1 MDGTFVIGDF
11 GFRLVGDITP
21 PENFMLFAADG
32 IKPSY
37 TYTLELTE
45 RFPQPRGA
53 LIARRPDLAV
63 FEQDGLEMHYIG
75 VVGTPGFYACY
86 REEDARS
93 ATILLAPA
101 AVVAMGVDPMF
112 LAMFAMERHM
122 MRRDALVLHCA
133 YMQREGKA
141 ILFSAPS
148 GTGKTT
154 QATLWEKHCGTRVV
168 NGDKALIRRVDGY
181 AAVIYT
187 YDSYGNVVLEQYA
200 DATGACVDTLEG
212 YAQRRMRYDR
222 LGRVTMQTYLNAAG
236 GHLAASLC
244 GLWQRAEL
252 WQELGLE
259 PEDVRPNAAVLCY
272 PVICADEDAH
282 RGAFVH
288 LSGAED
294 VAAHQRYS
302 VLDWVSGDYP
312 PTFLWHTFTDES
324 VPVRNSLRMA
334 LRWRTRACSPRCTS
348 IRRAATA

>member
-1 MDGTFVIGDF
+1 
-11 GFRLVGDITP
+11 
-21 PENFMLFAADG
+21 
-32 IKPSY
+32 
-37 TYTLELTE
+37 
-45 RFPQPRGA
+45 
-53 LIARRPDLAV
+53 
-63 FEQDGLEMHYIG
+63 
-75 VVGTPGFYACY
+75 
-86 REEDARS
+86 
-93 ATILLAPA
+93 
-101 AVVAMGVDPMF
+101 
-112 LAMFAMERHM
+112 M

-141 ILFSAPS
+141 ILFSAPG

-154 QATLWEKHCGTRVV
+154 QATLWEKHRGTRVV
-168 NGDKALIRRVDGY
+168 NGDKALIRRVDGYAAVRYTYDARQNLIRKDYLNGEDQAAFHTDGYASEEYTYDALGRQRTVCYLDVNGAPTVCRDGYAGVNTVYDRLGRLTQTGYVDVNGEPFYRLSGY

-244 GLWQRAEL
+244 GLWRRAEL
-252 WQELGLE
+252 WRELGLA

-282 RGAFVH
+282 RGSFVH